1 MPTELETA
9 LTEAIEQTRKS
20 LAAGMT
26 TINGEEA
33 RPQLERLANELKTLR
48 ERAMKEGTVDQ
59 EWIQKTVRWLVD
71 WVPDSDLTLIA
82 AIGRIA
88 RSTPTAP

>member
-1 MPTELETA
+1 MTVPAELETA
-9 LTEAIEQTRKS
+9 INLAIEQTRKS

-26 TINGEEA
+26 TINGDDA
-33 RPQLERLANELKTLR
+33 RPQLEQLASELELLR
-48 ERAMKEGTVDQ
+48 DRTRKDGTVER
-59 EWIQKTVRWLVD
+59 EWIQKTVRWLVE

-88 RSTPTAP
+88 RRSK

>member
-1 MPTELETA
+1 MSTDLETA
-9 LTEAIEQTRKS
+9 LTQAIEQTRKS

-26 TINGEEA
+26 TIDGDEA
-33 RPQLERLANELKTLR
+33 RPQLERLAAELKALR
-48 ERAMKEGTVDQ
+48 DRAMKEGTVDQ
-59 EWIQKTVRWLVD
+59 EWIQKTVRWLVE

-88 RSTPTAP
+88 RSATTNQ